1 MISKN
6 REKQYIS
13 VSQYACDVEKD
24 PCKWV
29 HNSSP
34 NGKGDIQKD
43 LPQCVADDKAVSNAI
58 PEPFKIDVDGGACS
72 GSSSAC
78 DAAGWVYCQDA
89 QCWQPT
95 NGDVSSLPG
104 SNAGASCVINAQN
117 PSWNLPATGKDMC
130 DAMKAGA
137 LFSTWGP
144 EGWKPPLVISEC
156 PARTPWAW
164 CWGAPCEFR
173 DGDVI
178 CDCPVMISDNAQ
190 PQLLSL
196 SQFECDKENNGRQ
209 SPCGFMH
216 NGSPNG
222 AKDVQRYMATCDP
235 VYGGN
240 NFKNTTQSSDQ

>member
-89 QCWQPT
+89 QCGEPIVKDGVLVAECSCWQPT

-104 SNAGASCVINAQN
+104 HNAGASCVIQAQN
-117 PSWNLPATGKDMC
+117 PAWQLPQTGEEMC
-130 DAMKAGA
+130 KAMKEGQ
-137 LFSTWGP
+137 LFS
-144 EGWKPPLVISEC
+144 
-156 PARTPWAW
+156 
-164 CWGAPCEFR
+164 
-173 DGDVI
+173 
-178 CDCPVMISDNAQ
+178 
-190 PQLLSL
+190 
-196 SQFECDKENNGRQ
+196 
-209 SPCGFMH
+209 
-216 NGSPNG
+216 
-222 AKDVQRYMATCDP
+222 
-235 VYGGN
+235 
-240 NFKNTTQSSDQ
+240 